1 LAAFT
6 AGATALNRRAM
17 AIIYLQFIS
26 SWRIYKIKIGRCLF
40 VGKKVFEIPSDKIAD
55 YCRRWKITELAL
67 FGSALRDDFNPESDI
82 DVLVTFDREAHWT
95 LFDMVDMQEE
105 LKEIFGR
112 DVDLVSRRGIESS
125 QNYLRR
131 KEILSSAK
139 VIHVSR

>member
-1 LAAFT
+1 
-6 AGATALNRRAM
+6 M
-17 AIIYLQFIS
+17 
-26 SWRIYKIKIGRCLF
+26 
-40 VGKKVFEIPSDKIAD
+40 GKRVFEIPSEKIAD

-82 DVLVTFDREAHWT
+82 DVLVTFDTDAHWT
-95 LFDMVDMQEE
+95 LFDMVGMQEE
-105 LKEIFGR
+105 LKDIFGR

-139 VIHVSR
+139 VIHLSR

>member
-1 LAAFT
+1 
-6 AGATALNRRAM
+6 M
-17 AIIYLQFIS
+17 DS
-26 SWRIYKIKIGRCLF
+26 M
-40 VGKKVFEIPSDKIAD
+40 GKKVLEIPSDKIAD

-82 DVLVTFDREAHWT
+82 DLLVTFDRDAHWT

-105 LKEIFGR
+105 LKDIFGR

-131 KEILSSAK
+131 MDILSSTK

>member
-1 LAAFT
+1 
-6 AGATALNRRAM
+6 M
-17 AIIYLQFIS
+17 
-26 SWRIYKIKIGRCLF
+26 
-40 VGKKVFEIPSDKIAD
+40 GKKVFEIPSERIAD
-55 YCRRWKITELAL
+55 DCKRWKITELAL
-67 FGSALRDDFNPESDI
+67 FGSAVRDDFNPESDI

-105 LKEIFGR
+105 LKDIFGR

-125 QNYLRR
+125 QNCLRR

>member
-1 LAAFT
+1 MGKRAFE
-6 AGATALNRRAM
+6 
-17 AIIYLQFIS
+17 
-26 SWRIYKIKIGRCLF
+26 
-40 VGKKVFEIPSDKIAD
+40 VPSDKIAD
-55 YCRRWKITELAL
+55 YCRRWKISEFAL
-67 FGSALRDDFNPESDI
+67 FGSALRDDFNQKSDI
-82 DVLVTFDREAHWT
+82 DVLVTFERDAHWT

-105 LKEIFGR
+105 LRDIFGR

>member
-1 LAAFT
+1 
-6 AGATALNRRAM
+6 M
-17 AIIYLQFIS
+17 
-26 SWRIYKIKIGRCLF
+26 
-40 VGKKVFEIPSDKIAD
+40 GKRPFEIPSDKIAD
-55 YCRRWKITELAL
+55 YCRRWKITEFAL
-67 FGSALRDDFNPESDI
+67 FGSALRDDFDPESDI
-82 DVLVTFDREAHWT
+82 DVLVTFDRDAHWT

-105 LKEIFGR
+105 LKAIFGR